1 MNKSNTPLVSVIIP
15 TYKRPD
21 YLDRAIDSVLNQT
34 YNNIEIIVVDDNNP
48 NTEGRERTEKIMRR
62 YENNPHVIYIKHE
75 YNKNGSAARNTG
87 FKASHGVYL
96 AFLDDDD
103 Q

>member
-62 YENNPHVIYIKHE
+62 LKITLTLFI
-75 YNKNGSAARNTG
+75 
-87 FKASHGVYL
+87 
-96 AFLDDDD
+96 
-103 Q
+103 